1 MTRRRIDVCTVGR
14 SDWGIYRPVLRA
26 LAARDDVDLRIL
38 AGGAHE
44 RDGTIADVQRD
55 AVGPVLRL
63 GARAVHDGAD
73 VAVVMGEQLAAFAQA
88 FAQQRPDIVVVLGD
102 RYEMFAAA
110 SAAVPQL
117 IALAHIHGGERTAG
131 AIDDVL
137 RHGIT
142 KMSHLHFVSAPDFA
156 RRVQQLGEEPWRITV
171 SGAPAIDDIL
181 RAVPVDA
188 DEVLERFDVDI
199 RAPFLLCTFHPT
211 TLEAASV
218 NDQVEAL
225 LTALSSQELPV
236 VFTGANAD
244 AGGQRIRARVQEA
257 CAQHRRWRAVES
269 FGGRA
274 WFTVLAAAAVVV
286 GNSSSGIIEAPSFK
300 VPVVN
305 IGTRQDGR
313 PRAANIIDVPAD
325 ATAITAAIATARS
338 AGFRARLVDVVNPFG
353 DGGAAARIVDVLVR
367 TPIDDR
373 LLRKGF
379 IDWRSP

>member
-26 LAARDDVDLRIL
+26 LSAREHVELRIL

-44 RDGTIADVQRD
+44 RDGTIVDVERD
-55 AVGPVLRL
+55 GFGPVVRV
-63 GARAVHDGAD
+63 GARAVRDGVD
-73 VAVVMGEQLAAFAQA
+73 VAVAMGEQLAAFARA
-88 FAQQRPDIVVVLGD
+88 FAQQRPDIAVVLGD

-137 RHGIT
+137 RHSIT
-142 KMSHLHFVSAPDFA
+142 KMSHLHFVSAQDFA
-156 RRVQQLGEEPWRITV
+156 RRVQQLGEEPWRVTV

-181 RAVPVDA
+181 QTSPVDA
-188 DEVLERFDVDI
+188 DEVLARFNVEI
-199 RAPFLLCTFHPT
+199 RRPFLLCTFHPT
-211 TLEAASV
+211 TLEPASV
-218 NDQVEAL
+218 DDQVSAVL
-225 LTALSSQELPV
+225 AALSSQELPV

-244 AGGQRIRARVQEA
+244 AGGQHIRARVQQA
-257 CAQHRRWRAVES
+257 CEQHPDWRTVES
-269 FGGRA
+269 FGART
-274 WFTVLAAAAVVV
+274 WFTVLASAAVVV
-286 GNSSSGIIEAPSFK
+286 GNSSSGLIEAPSFK

-313 PRAANIIDVPAD
+313 PRALNIIDVSAD
-325 ATAITAAIATARS
+325 ASAIAAAITTARS
-338 AGFRARLVDVVNPFG
+338 AGFRARLADVVNPFG
-353 DGGAAARIVDVLVR
+353 DGGAATRIVDVLMG

-379 IDWRSP
+379 IDWSSP